1 MARKKPASNKQKKAA
16 LQEQRA
22 IKRGDIP
29 AGTPREHTNI
39 KLKPSASQN
48 ALPSRSE
55 ALGTVDWQARRKA
68 RELQSAFTGLSKTYV
83 EAANRKAFNVPLPR
97 PLPPSAVLF
106 RNPVQQETDEQVR
119 EKVKELDERL
129 YCPIRP
135 KWRHSMTKK
144 ELDRNEEMV
153 FGRWLEEMDAT
164 HGEYLQLPH
173 MDDNDTEGNQH
184 RGSGE
189 RERGKDDASTTRSPS
204 FFERNLSVWRQL
216 WRVTEQSQ
224 IILVMIDVRCP
235 PVHFPASLRS
245 YLRSLVTPVT
255 RKRKELQVATSNNE
269 EAGTPGTPTSATTTT
284 TTTRP
289 KGAPTGRKRVI
300 LCLTKTDLVDSEATS
315 AWIRWCKDWW
325 KYGYDTPAKKDDG
338 GEKAD
343 ETKEEEIEVVSVR
356 SYADQPVEEQKTR
369 HRHIPQIPGS
379 TLNELLEAL
388 EKAHMDLLKPPPV
401 LLDQP
406 EKLERWRR
414 ECRRSVKE
422 VVNWGEFK
430 QRPQQQQA
438 VVDEHGEEEMVER
451 EAKEGDIVED
461 DEVHDNETH
470 EAEGDKEAETLTI
483 GLIGQPNCGKSSL
496 LNALMGRSRVR
507 ASKTPGKTKHFQSLY
522 WSKDVRIVDCP
533 GLVLPSLTCVE
544 MQVQAGIL
552 PISQVSSVASCIYHI
567 ACALPLEKALNVA
580 APARW
585 AEERERRMRIQS
597 RITTRRRDD
606 QEEREDGRRAE
617 PVVCETPVGER
628 EEGVGEERW
637 TAGDILQGWAEYRGY
652 VTAKAGRPDT
662 NRAGNEILRTVVEGR
677 IPWRYL
683 PSTGSLTDSDADLEQ
698 LVGSNGIWLP
708 HQTEAAAALIPHD
721 DDDERRGSS
730 EEDTDEDLERPEGL
744 GRLVEEAET
753 GSDTE
758 EEEEEATS
766 QRTGLGAQSRFAA
779 LSLGVEEG
787 VSEDDDDD
795 EEEGPVASFQ

>member
-1 MARKKPASNKQKKAA
+1 MCVPPSVKESPVRGRISYLSFLFLLPSYLVAA

-106 RNPVQQETDEQVR
+106 RNPVQQETDEQVK
-119 EKVKELDERL
+119 EKIKELDERL

-189 RERGKDDASTTRSPS
+189 RERGKDHTSVTRSPS

-255 RKRKELQVATSNNE
+255 RKRKELQVGTSNNE
-269 EAGTPGTPTSATTTT
+269 EAGTPGTPVSATATTTMT
-284 TTTRP
+284 PTRP
-289 KGAPTGRKRVI
+289 KGAATGRKRVI

-315 AWIRWCKDWW
+315 AWTRWCKDWW
-325 KYGYDTPAKKDDG
+325 KYGYDTPAKTDDG

-343 ETKEEEIEVVSVR
+343 ETEEEEIEVVSVR
-356 SYADQPVEEQKTR
+356 SYADQPVEGTPTLPFCKPTPVSIRLIQQRATLALALSTVVDQKTR

-414 ECRRSVKE
+414 ECRGSVKE

-438 VVDEHGEEEMVER
+438 VADTHGEEEMVER

-461 DEVHDNETH
+461 DEVHDDEPL

-483 GLIGQPNCGKSSL
+483 GLIGT
-496 LNALMGRSRVR
+496 SRYSGR
-507 ASKTPGKTKHFQSLY
+507 AS
-522 WSKDVRIVDCP
+522 D
-533 GLVLPSLTCVE
+533 
-544 MQVQAGIL
+544 IL
-552 PISQVSSVASCIYHI
+552 
-567 ACALPLEKALNVA
+567 
-580 APARW
+580 
-585 AEERERRMRIQS
+585 
-597 RITTRRRDD
+597 
-606 QEEREDGRRAE
+606 RRA
-617 PVVCETPVGER
+617 R
-628 EEGVGEERW
+628 EC
-637 TAGDILQGWAEYRGY
+637 
-652 VTAKAGRPDT
+652 
-662 NRAGNEILRTVVEGR
+662 
-677 IPWRYL
+677 
-683 PSTGSLTDSDADLEQ
+683 
-698 LVGSNGIWLP
+698 
-708 HQTEAAAALIPHD
+708 
-721 DDDERRGSS
+721 
-730 EEDTDEDLERPEGL
+730 
-744 GRLVEEAET
+744 
-753 GSDTE
+753 
-758 EEEEEATS
+758 
-766 QRTGLGAQSRFAA
+766 
-779 LSLGVEEG
+779 
-787 VSEDDDDD
+787 
-795 EEEGPVASFQ
+795 

>member
-39 KLKPSASQN
+39 KLKPSAS
-48 ALPSRSE
+48 ALLKSLPSRSE

-68 RELQSAFTGLSKTYV
+68 RELQSAFTGLTKAYV
-83 EAANRKAFNVPLPR
+83 EAANRRAFNVPLPR
-97 PLPPSAVLF
+97 PLPPFAILF
-106 RNPVQQETDEQVR
+106 RNPVQLEQNTKLRETIKQ
-119 EKVKELDERL
+119 LDERL
-129 YCPIRP
+129 YCPMRP

-153 FGRWLEEMDAT
+153 FARWLEEMDAT
-164 HGEYLQLPH
+164 HGEYMDLPLLNN
-173 MDDNDTEGNQH
+173 DDDTEIDQDAG
-184 RGSGE
+184 GGGE
-189 RERGKDDASTTRSPS
+189 DSNASTTRSPS
-204 FFERNLSVWRQL
+204 SFERNLSVWRQL

-255 RKRKELQVATSNNE
+255 RSRKKES
-269 EAGTPGTPTSATTTT
+269 PTSGQGQGTSSVDGDSSKLLTSINLTAPP
-284 TTTRP
+284 RP

-300 LCLTKTDLVDSEATS
+300 LCLTKTDLVDEEATS
-315 AWIRWCKDWW
+315 AWTRWCKDWW
-325 KYGYDTPAKKDDG
+325 KYGYDMPLRKDNGD
-338 GEKAD
+338 EK
-343 ETKEEEIEVVSVR
+343 EEEEEEREEEIEVVSVR
-356 SYADQPVEEQKTR
+356 SYADQPVEDQKTR

-379 TLNELLEAL
+379 TLNELLDAL
-388 EKAHMDLLKPPPV
+388 EKAHIDLLKPPSA

-406 EKLERWRR
+406 EKLERWRK
-414 ECRRSVKE
+414 ELVRSVKP

-430 QRPQQQQA
+430 QQHA
-438 VVDEHGEEEMVER
+438 VGTDVHDGLEMVER
-451 EAKEGDIVED
+451 EEKEDDIVED
-461 DEVHDNETH
+461 DEAHDIETAG
-470 EAEGDKEAETLTI
+470 EEDDKEAETLTI

-533 GLVLPSLTCVE
+533 GLVLPSLTSVE

-580 APARW
+580 PPTRW
-585 AEERERRMRIQS
+585 IEERERRVRIQS

-606 QEEREDGRRAE
+606 PEAREDGRRSE
-617 PVVCETPVGER
+617 PVLCERATEER
-628 EEGVGEERW
+628 EEGAGEERW

-662 NRAGNEILRTVVEGR
+662 NRAGNEK
-677 IPWRYL
+677 
-683 PSTGSLTDSDADLEQ
+683 LEQ

-708 HQTEAAAALIPHD
+708 HQTDTAATLIPHD
-721 DDDERRGSS
+721 DNDERLVMS
-730 EEDTDEDLERPEGL
+730 EEDTDEDVEDYEGQEEL
-744 GRLVEEAET
+744 GNESGS
-753 GSDTE
+753 GSDSDDE
-758 EEEEEATS
+758 EEE
-766 QRTGLGAQSRFAA
+766 RTPRPSRLGVQSRFA
-779 LSLGVEEG
+779 SLGVEAG
-787 VSEDDDDD
+787 VSEED
-795 EEEGPVASFQ
+795 EEDEES